1 MKNKLLNM
9 VSENELRTL
18 LFVESL
24 TIKSIAKKYK
34 VDVDTVDRLMKI
46 YCIALDRT
54 PFYHR
59 VTKEE
64 LENLLFIEGL
74 SPEAMS
80 RVYNVDRD
88 TIVRAAESF
97 GIDIPQGNKL
107 LRMITEEELR
117 DLLFNKYMTP
127 AGIGVL
133 YKVDNQTVER
143 AIDILGIELD
153 KEIWY
158 RGSSPKQR
166 ELFSKGIKLTD
177 RQHQIIV
184 GNLLGDGSI
193 CKSGKSAY
201 FSISQNRAHKEYIDW
216 LYEELLPFSRAVSET
231 SNTDENGKE
240 FYGNCLQTISTPEF
254 LEYRNLF
261 YPNDVKIVPKDIS
274 SRLTDLSLAIWYMD
288 DGSTDKVFRTSCLC
302 TQSFTEEDVNYLI
315 SVLDQ
320 KFNIKASLRYIKGKT
335 EKQPVI
341 YFNGVGYNTFHS
353 IVDPLLNNC
362 FSYKK
367 LREKKVRIVL
377 SGELSPSSKLT
388 ENNVRNI
395 RKLYSEGVSNREL
408 ANLYSSVL
416 VCCIQNITANRTWK
430 NVI

>member
-54 PFYHR
+54 PFYQR

-64 LENLLFIEGL
+64 LENLLFIEEL
-74 SPEAMS
+74 SLQAMS

-107 LRMITEEELR
+107 LRKVTEEELR

-133 YKVDNQTVER
+133 YKVDNETVER
-143 AIDILGIELD
+143 AIGILDIELD

-166 ELFSKGIKLTD
+166 ELFSKGTKLTD

-201 FSISQNRAHKEYIDW
+201 FSIAQSRAHKEYIDW
-216 LYEELLPFSRAVSET
+216 LYEELLPFSRAVSEI
-231 SNTDENGKE
+231 SSTDKNGKE

-254 LEYRNLF
+254 LEYNNLF
-261 YPNDVKIVPKDIS
+261 YPDDIKIVPKYIN
-274 SRLTDLSLAIWYMD
+274 SRLTDLSLAIWFMD
-288 DGSTDKVFRTSCLC
+288 DGGNDKDARTSCLC
-302 TQSFTEEDVNYLI
+302 TNGFTVEDVEFLI
-315 SVLDQ
+315 DVLAQ
-320 KFNIKASLRYIKGKT
+320 KFNVKASLRYS
-335 EKQPVI
+335 QNLPVI
-341 YFNGVGYNTFHS
+341 YINGLSYDIFHS

-362 FSYKK
+362 FSYKAG
-367 LREKKVRIVL
+367 REKLITA
-377 SGELSPSSKLT
+377 KLT
-388 ENNVRNI
+388 EDGVREI
-395 RKLYSEGVSNREL
+395 RKLALEGLSRQEL
-408 ANLYSSVL
+408 AVKYNVSYDCIRNVVLEYS
-416 VCCIQNITANRTWK
+416 WK

>member
-1 MKNKLLNM
+1 LSTLTLKKKEGYIMKNKLLDM
-9 VSENELRTL
+9 ITEEELRNL

-46 YCIALDRT
+46 YGIKLDRT
-54 PFYHR
+54 PFYQR

-64 LENLLFIEGL
+64 LENLLFIEEL
-74 SPEAMS
+74 SPEAIG
-80 RVYNVDRD
+80 RVYNVDRN

-107 LRMITEEELR
+107 LRKVTEEELR

-166 ELFSKGIKLTD
+166 ELSSKGTKLTD
-177 RQHQIIV
+177 KQHQIIV

-201 FSISQNRAHKEYIDW
+201 FSIAQSRAHKEYIDW
-216 LYEELLPFSRAVSET
+216 LYEELLPFSRAVSEI
-231 SNTDENGKE
+231 SNTDKNGKE

-261 YPNDVKIVPKDIS
+261 YPNDVKIVPKDINN
-274 SRLTDLSLAIWYMD
+274 RLTDLSLAVWFMD
-288 DGSTDKVFRTSCLC
+288 DGGNDKDARTSCLC
-302 TQSFTEEDVNYLI
+302 TNGFTVEDVEFLI
-315 SVLDQ
+315 DVLAQ
-320 KFNIKASLRYIKGKT
+320 KFNVKASLRYMKGKT
-335 EKQPVI
+335 EKHPMI
-341 YFNGVGYNTFHS
+341 YMNGIGYDTFHS
-353 IVDPLLNNC
+353 IVDSLLNNC
-362 FSYKK
+362 FSYKAGRSK
-367 LREKKVRIVL
+367 LL
-377 SGELSPSSKLT
+377 LT
-388 ENNVRNI
+388 ENSVREI
-395 RKLYSEGVSNREL
+395 RKLDSEGASYKEL
-408 ANLYSSVL
+408 AVKYNVSYDCIRNAVLAYS
-416 VCCIQNITANRTWK
+416 WK